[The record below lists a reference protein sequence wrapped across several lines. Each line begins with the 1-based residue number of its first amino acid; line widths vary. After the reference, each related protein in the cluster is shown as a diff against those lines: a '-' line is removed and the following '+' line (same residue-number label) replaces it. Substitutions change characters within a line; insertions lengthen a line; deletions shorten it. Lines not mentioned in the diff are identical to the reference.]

1 MTNGKQADSAKIGLK
16 ELVLRQ
22 AAVVRFSIPTAKEA
36 SDPWFG
42 RIGLS
47 IEKGTVKN
55 CLLLAKGDGEKVV
68 VALVIIRRRELE
80 GFWYRWLVL
89 TGK

>member
-47 IEKGTVKN
+47 IEKGKPDVWNK
-55 CLLLAKGDGEKVV
+55 
-68 VALVIIRRRELE
+68 
-80 GFWYRWLVL
+80 
-89 TGK
+89 